1 MTFTT
6 NSTVVAN
13 ESINSFSP
21 KAIEGITNSTVLD
34 YVNHMNANDFE
45 AVTDLFAAGGALQP
59 PFQQP
64 IVGKEHVFRYLEA
77 ECQNLKIIPDKGLI
91 SYQDDELTRM
101 RVIGKVQTP
110 TSSDDFDL
118 NIAWRFSL
126 DADNK
131 ISFVGIDLISSPE
144 ELASPTH

>member
-6 NSTVVAN
+6 DATAVAN

-21 KAIEGITNSTVLD
+21 NAIEGITNSTVLN

-64 IVGKEHVFRYLEA
+64 IVGKEHVFRYLET
-77 ECQNLKIIPDKGLI
+77 ECQNLKIIPNKGLI

-110 TSSDDFDL
+110 TSLDDFDL

-131 ISFVGIDLISSPE
+131 ISFVGIDLISAPE
-144 ELASPTH
+144 ELT